1 VTGSKFLQAAVTSA
15 LQREVSP
22 MRAAIFDE
30 PHKIRLDKRE
40 RPVPQAGE
48 ALVRVG
54 ATGLCAGD
62 LYIYL
67 GKNPYVTFPRVG
79 GHEIAGTIEAWGPG
93 TSGLAVGS
101 SVVVDPFIGCGACY
115 ACRVGKPN
123 CCANLR
129 IIGVHRDGGFA
140 DYVIVPEDK
149 LVPVPA
155 GLSAYDASF
164 AEPVAIAVQASR
176 RGEVTQDDTVLILGA
191 GPIGLAMV
199 EVVRARGAKV
209 YVTDIAKERLET
221 AEQLGGVPLEAGPGL
236 LDKVMSLT
244 NGEGMPVVIEAT
256 GAVNAIEQTFDLVAA
271 GGRIVIVGLVKIGTA
286 VSFPGL
292 DITRKEV
299 TLLGSRASTNCLAE
313 SLSLIAS
320 GKINYPRIG
329 SRFDLKDAP
338 EIFARLGQ
346 NPAAL
351 HKAVF
356 CA

>member
-1 VTGSKFLQAAVTSA
+1 
-15 LQREVSP
+15 

-30 PHKIRLDKRE
+30 PHKIRLDERE
-40 RPVPQAGE
+40 RPRPEAGE
-48 ALVRVG
+48 VLVRVG
-54 ATGLCAGD
+54 AAGLCAGD

-101 SVVVDPFIGCGACY
+101 SVVVDPFIGCGKCY

-140 DYVIVPEDK
+140 DYVIAPQDT

-155 GLSAYDASF
+155 GLSAYEASF
-164 AEPVAIAVQASR
+164 AEPVAIAVQACR
-176 RGEVTQDDTVLILGA
+176 RGEVTKEDAVLILGA

-209 YVTDIAKERLET
+209 YVTDIAKDRLET
-221 AEQLGGVPLEAGPGL
+221 AEQLGGIPIEAGPGL
-236 LDKVMSLT
+236 LDRVMTITHS
-244 NGEGMPVVIEAT
+244 EGMPVVIEAT
-256 GAVNAIEQTFDLVAA
+256 GAVSAIEQTFELVAA
-271 GGRIVIVGLVKIGTA
+271 GGRIVIVGLVKKGTP

-299 TLLGSRASTNCLAE
+299 TLLGSRASTNCMAE

-320 GKINYPRIG
+320 DKIKYPGIG
-329 SRFDLKDAP
+329 SRFDLKEAP
-338 EIFARLGQ
+338 EIFAKLGQ

-356 CA
+356 CT